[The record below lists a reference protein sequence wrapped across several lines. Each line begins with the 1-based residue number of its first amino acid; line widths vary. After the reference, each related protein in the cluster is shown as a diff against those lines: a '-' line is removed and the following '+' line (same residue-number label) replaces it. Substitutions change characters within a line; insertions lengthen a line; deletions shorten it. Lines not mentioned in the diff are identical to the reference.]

1 MRATASKIVR
11 KIGMAP
17 PHPGEFIRD
26 EILDELGLSVSA
38 AAEALGVRR
47 ATLSDLVNGNAA
59 LSPEMALRVEK
70 AFGMNMEMLL
80 RMQVWHDAVAM
91 RRQANEIDVKP
102 YSVPAPSSLEAMD
115 AAARFAQKNE
125 AELIEARRLAR
136 EVIEDRLR
144 KHNVENVPA
153 SEIMAVVNRLIEL
166 DPSYIEQ
173 AKANLAEALA
183 ERETL
188 HKRGGRPAQ
197 RSRRQSDKVSK
208 AAAARLPREERRRT
222 GPKP

>member
-102 YSVPAPSSLEAMD
+102 YSAPAPSSLEAMD
-115 AAARFAQKNE
+115 AAARFAQKSE

-144 KHNVENVPA
+144 KHNVDDVPG
-153 SEIMAVVNRLIEL
+153 SEIMAVVNQLIED

-188 HKRGGRPAQ
+188 HKRGAPAQ